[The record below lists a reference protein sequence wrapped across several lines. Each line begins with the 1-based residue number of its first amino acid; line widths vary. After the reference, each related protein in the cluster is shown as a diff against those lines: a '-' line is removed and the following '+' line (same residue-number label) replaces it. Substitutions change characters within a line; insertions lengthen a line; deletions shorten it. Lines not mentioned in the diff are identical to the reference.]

1 MASELVIRIS
11 GDIKNYEEALDKA
24 TKETEDLSGT
34 LKEVAQASAAAF
46 AVLTAE
52 IGLSVAAY
60 KESQQVVNGLN
71 QALQNQGIYSKSLS
85 KEYQNQ
91 ASELQALTGISDE
104 AIVSAQT
111 QLQGYLGQATASKQ
125 LTQSIL
131 DLATAKKIDL
141 SSAAEVVG
149 KAIDGNS
156 AALKKMGVEVDENGT
171 KQERLIEIT
180 EKLGQRFGGQ
190 AEAANKGLGSL
201 NKMKESFGNLQEAI
215 GERFAPIIEKVS
227 TFFSNLFQKISES
240 KALTDF
246 IVSVIGAGAVVTGLI
261 AALSAGGVAFLAI
274 KAAMAAAQVQMNLT
288 SIAVRGLIGATGLGL
303 ILIIAAEIYLNWNT
317 IWPRM
322 QAVFAAFADNVSA
335 LLGNLGG
342 LLKSVFTLD
351 LDGIKQNLSGLKE
364 TLKKGFAEATKD
376 LKIPAPEVG
385 DDDEQNA
392 AAKAAADKA
401 AAEKRRQ
408 ENANLAAKKASN
420 QALLLESQRATEE
433 EITLKK
439 EEASLYQQLRDEDN
453 AKNREAIQQKI
464 DDNKLLQEQS
474 NQDVKAQQAA
484 FNDEILA
491 QNEEYQALDDAQKEE
506 FRIRNQAALTAQ
518 VQSENQIRQQAA
530 LERAQIQTKEHN
542 AFLINQQKFGTAY
555 ATINQIMNSTIV
567 QGTAKAF
574 GELAALQQSSN
585 ATLKGIGKVAATAQI
600 VIKTAESAMN
610 IYAGFSTIPII
621 GPILG
626 VAGAAAAV
634 AFGAEQVGK
643 VNAAADGGLLEGGIP
658 GIDSIPVL
666 AQQGELVVPRQ
677 NFDEVVGA
685 VAAQRSGTA
694 NAAAPVEGSGSQ
706 TLEITLK
713 DQLIEFIEMKLI
725 ERSRLGFSNI
735 VVTGAS

>member
-24 TKETEDLSGT
+24 TKETDDLSGT

-71 QALQNQGIYSKSLS
+71 QALQNQGIFSKSLS
-85 KEYQNQ
+85 KQYQDQ

-104 AIVSAQT
+104 AIISAQT

-131 DLATAKKIDL
+131 DLAAAKKIDL

-156 AALKKMGVEVDENGT
+156 AALKKMGIEVDDNGT
-171 KQERLIEIT
+171 KQERLTEIT
-180 EKLGQRFGGQ
+180 EKLSQRFGGQ
-190 AEAANKGLGSL
+190 AEAAGKGLGSL
-201 NKMKESFGNLQEAI
+201 NKLKESFGNLQEAI

-227 TFFSNLFQKISES
+227 TFFSDLFQKISES

-246 IVSVIGAGAVVTGLI
+246 IVSVLGAGAVVTGLI

-274 KAAMAAAQVQMNLT
+274 KAAMTAAKIEMELT
-288 SIAVRGLIGATGLGL
+288 QIAVRGLVGATGLGL

-322 QAVFAAFADNVSA
+322 QAVFAAFADNVGA

-351 LDGIKQNLSGLKE
+351 LDGIKANLSGLKE
-364 TLKKGFAEATKD
+364 TLKKGFEEATRD
-376 LKIPAPEVG
+376 LKIPTPES
-385 DDDEQNA
+385 DEDQQNA

-420 QALLLESQRATEE
+420 AALLLESQRATEE
-433 EITLKK
+433 EIQLKK
-439 EEASLYQQLRDEDN
+439 EEAQLYQQLRDEDN
-453 AKNREAIQQKI
+453 AANRAAIQQKI
-464 DDNKLLQEQS
+464 DDNKFLQEQ
-474 NQDVKAQQAA
+474 NNEDVKAQQAA

-518 VQSENQIRQQAA
+518 VQSENQIRQQGA
-530 LERAQIQTKEHN
+530 LERAQIQAKEHN
-542 AFLINQQKFGTAY
+542 TFLINQQKFGTAY

-658 GIDSIPVL
+658 GVDSIPVL

-685 VAAQRSGTA
+685 VAAQRAGTA
-694 NAAAPVEGSGSQ
+694 GAAAPADGGGNQ